1 MKVKRKQW
9 TIVEEEIPMN
19 EILESLFEE
28 EWYPS
33 DWEDTE
39 GNFRASL
46 EFDDPDITEED
57 EDIILAE
64 AKKEFDKRVLASKE
78 EEIKKLSNRRSILN
92 WLSTLHGD
100 SEDYYT
106 EEGDVGFALD
116 LEEILDLIIK
126 NGNK

>member
-33 DWEDTE
+33 DWGGTED
-39 GNFRASL
+39 NFRSSL
-46 EFDDPDITEED
+46 EFDDPDISEED
-57 EDIILAE
+57 MDIILVE

-78 EEIKKLSNRRSILN
+78 KETNKLSNRRSILN
-92 WLSTLHGD
+92 WLSTIRGD
-100 SEDYYT
+100 FEDCYT